1 MHTLK
6 RSYLLL
12 LLALLGGCSTLG
24 PPAPIEE
31 AAAPTVS
38 SEPPSAGDNE
48 TIAPVD
54 TTPVDGVALAV
65 EGLLRRGWA
74 QVERGDWL
82 AALSS
87 AERAQ
92 RLNRFEPEV
101 YLLIATAHYRLAQ
114 LQLAANIAGQGRSYA
129 ANGSEMA
136 ARLDAL
142 LALIN
147 KR

>member
-1 MHTLK
+1 MHRLM
-6 RSYLLL
+6 RRCALLL

-24 PPAPIEE
+24 PPPAIEDAP
-31 AAAPTVS
+31 AVS
-38 SEPPSAGDNE
+38 SEPPAANSE
-48 TIAPVD
+48 TIAPLD
-54 TTPVDGVALAV
+54 SAPAEGVTRAV
-65 EGLLRRGWA
+65 EALLGRGWA
-74 QVERGDWL
+74 QLEGGEWR

-92 RLNRFEPEV
+92 RLNRFEPEA

-114 LQLAANIAGQGRSYA
+114 WQLAANIAGQGRSYA
-129 ANGSEMA
+129 ASGSELA

-147 KR
+147 SR